1 MVGAIG
7 FGGLGRGSVGSKVR
21 PKRRVRVRSKIGVG
35 KSRKI
40 GAKSCESIIESVNL
54 GSVYGSWK

>member
-1 MVGAIG
+1 MVEGTG

-21 PKRRVRVRSKIGVG
+21 PKGRVRVGSKIGVG

-40 GAKSCESIIESVNL
+40 GRKSCESIIESVNL
-54 GSVYGSWK
+54 GSV

>member
-1 MVGAIG
+1 MVEGTG
-7 FGGLGRGSVGSKVR
+7 FGGLGWEVGSKVR
-21 PKRRVRVRSKIGVG
+21 PKGRVRVGSKIGVG

-54 GSVYGSWK
+54 GSV